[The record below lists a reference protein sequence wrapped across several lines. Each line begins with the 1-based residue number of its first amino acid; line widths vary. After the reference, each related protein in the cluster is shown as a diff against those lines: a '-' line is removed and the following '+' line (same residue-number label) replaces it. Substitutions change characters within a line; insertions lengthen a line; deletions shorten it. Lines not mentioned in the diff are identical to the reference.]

1 MKKLSAVVLSLMLCV
16 SVSFAARGGTNSS
29 SSSSSNSSSSSSSS
43 SNGSF
48 GLGYSKFQVD
58 TGGQFVGVV
67 TFDQIAGRY
76 WFNDDLGIDIKLGFG
91 SGDTNTRMLVG
102 ANIIG
107 NFIKVNKLNVYW
119 LAGLDFGNYKLK
131 NAGPFG
137 GDVDCSVFV
146 VQGGV
151 GAEYFVVPCL
161 SVLTEMGIRYISVKP
176 DGGNSMSDF
185 GVFADWLPQAG
196 VRFYF

>member
-1 MKKLSAVVLSLMLCV
+1 MKKLTAVVLSLMLCV
-16 SVSFAARGGTNSS
+16 SVSFAARGGSDSSSSSSKSS
-29 SSSSSNSSSSSSSS
+29 SSSSSKSS
-43 SNGSF
+43 GSF
-48 GLGYSKFQVD
+48 GLGYSKFEVNTQQQ
-58 TGGQFVGVV
+58 GVGVV
-67 TFDQIAGRY
+67 TIDQIAGRY
-76 WFNDDLGIDIKLGFG
+76 WFNDDLGMDIRFGFG
-91 SGDTNTRMLVG
+91 SGDLNSRFLVG

-119 LAGLDFGNYKLK
+119 LAGLDFGSYTWK
-131 NAGPFG
+131 GGGRDVTCSIFG
-137 GDVDCSVFV
+137 F
-146 VQGGV
+146 QGGV
-151 GAEYFVVPCL
+151 GAEYFVIPCL

>member
-1 MKKLSAVVLSLMLCV
+1 MKKLTAVVLSLMLCV
-16 SVSFAARGGTNSS
+16 SVSFAARGGSDSSSSSSKSS
-29 SSSSSNSSSSSSSS
+29 SSSSSKSS
-43 SNGSF
+43 GSF
-48 GLGYSKFQVD
+48 GLGYSKFEVNTQQQ
-58 TGGQFVGVV
+58 GVGVV
-67 TFDQIAGRY
+67 TIDQIAGRY
-76 WFNDDLGIDIKLGFG
+76 WFNDDLGIDIQFGFG
-91 SGDTNTRMLVG
+91 SGDLNSRFLVG
-102 ANIIG
+102 AKIIG